1 MQPDR
6 WLHVQHVIAN
16 VLDVAPADRVAV
28 LDTACSDDPELRST
42 INGLLPPGG
51 DLRRLFELPMAPTLA
66 TIVRAGD
73 TTDRPLEVSLLAA
86 GTRIGP
92 YEILRLLGAGGMG
105 QVYLA
110 RDARLERVVALKRV
124 VRGVADDPVAH
135 ARVLREARAAGSLT
149 HPGIAQVYDVID
161 DSGALVIVME
171 YVEGMSLRDR
181 LEQGPCG
188 VTESIRICM
197 TVADALGHAHAAG
210 VVHCDIKPANIQ
222 LLPSGGVKILDFG
235 IARRFAARPSQTT
248 EAQGGV
254 AGTPGYMSPEQAL
267 GRTLDQRSDLF
278 SLGVVL
284 FEMLAGKRAF
294 DVGGGPRWFDAVYA
308 LLGNTPD
315 YSRLGPNAPAALREV
330 ITRVLQWDPS
340 ARFQNAG
347 ELQQALSDVLHD
359 VEPTPVPV
367 PAPPQPPR
375 PSRRVV
381 IGAVVA
387 LLAVVGLGGAA
398 WRLGWAKDPLIID
411 PRAKQWFENGVSA
424 LQEGAYLQASR
435 ALERATQIDPQYA
448 MSWARLADAQLE
460 LDQERRAQQSVL
472 HASSLVP
479 DRSRIPDDQR
489 LFLEAAM
496 GMARRDNPAALNAY
510 STLASRNL
518 KSAPILVDLGRVHEA
533 MGAVPKALESY
544 QQAGQLDAENPAPF
558 LRMGILYG
566 RAGDTAASEAA
577 FKRAEELYSARGR
590 VEGVATV
597 SFERG
602 VMLARF
608 DRRGE
613 AVAALQRALQLAASV
628 ESSYLRA
635 AVLFR
640 LSSVASAEGRYDDGE
655 KYAREGLRLSE
666 EFEALNPFG
675 RVDLGNVFVS
685 QGQFKTAEQHF
696 RQALDSSVRVGA
708 SRSEARARLALGGLL
723 ISVGSVAEATAEA
736 KAAFEYYDQ
745 TGFLAQRTQAL
756 TLLAR
761 GQERTGDL
769 TGAQMNYEA
778 LLKSAVESGNQGLI
792 ARHHDSISGV
802 LVQREQYVAAL
813 QHSDE
818 SLPRFRTS
826 KTPYDIIYGTL
837 QRADILWRLGRLD
850 EADRELD
857 AMFGASAG
865 MGKPTPAYEHARA
878 LRRARVLLA
887 RNENARAAGI
897 ARNSL
902 ARATDVSGVTR
913 AAFQRVLVLAL
924 ARSGRAA
931 EALAQLDATKGAAD
945 ESTYQ
950 VAAAQTALARSEVL
964 LRLRRLEA
972 TLAEAGP
979 LAEQFAA
986 AARHESAWM
995 AARLAANAA
1004 TALGQ
1009 PPIAARWQAMADEQR
1024 SRFIAQ
1030 FDPAALRA
1038 YESRRDVK
1046 MRL

>member
-1 MQPDR
+1 MQPNR

-66 TIVRAGD
+66 TIIRAGD

-330 ITRVLQWDPS
+330 ITRVLQWDPA
-340 ARFQNAG
+340 ARFQDAG
-347 ELQQALSDVLHD
+347 EFQQALSEVLHG

-381 IGAVVA
+381 IGAAVA
-387 LLAVVGLGGAA
+387 LLAVVGLGGAV

-411 PRAKQWFENGVSA
+411 PRAKQWFEDGVSA

-435 ALERATQIDPQYA
+435 ALERAPRSIRTTRCPGRGWEKPSSSSIKNA
-448 MSWARLADAQLE
+448 AR
-460 LDQERRAQQSVL
+460 
-472 HASSLVP
+472 SSRFSKP
-479 DRSRIPDDQR
+479 RRSRQIVR
-489 LFLEAAM
+489 
-496 GMARRDNPAALNAY
+496 
-510 STLASRNL
+510 AS
-518 KSAPILVDLGRVHEA
+518 P
-533 MGAVPKALESY
+533 
-544 QQAGQLDAENPAPF
+544 
-558 LRMGILYG
+558 
-566 RAGDTAASEAA
+566 T
-577 FKRAEELYSARGR
+577 
-590 VEGVATV
+590 
-597 SFERG
+597 
-602 VMLARF
+602 
-608 DRRGE
+608 
-613 AVAALQRALQLAASV
+613 
-628 ESSYLRA
+628 
-635 AVLFR
+635 
-640 LSSVASAEGRYDDGE
+640 
-655 KYAREGLRLSE
+655 
-666 EFEALNPFG
+666 
-675 RVDLGNVFVS
+675 
-685 QGQFKTAEQHF
+685 
-696 RQALDSSVRVGA
+696 
-708 SRSEARARLALGGLL
+708 
-723 ISVGSVAEATAEA
+723 
-736 KAAFEYYDQ
+736 
-745 TGFLAQRTQAL
+745 
-756 TLLAR
+756 
-761 GQERTGDL
+761 
-769 TGAQMNYEA
+769 
-778 LLKSAVESGNQGLI
+778 
-792 ARHHDSISGV
+792 ISGSSWK
-802 LVQREQYVAAL
+802 RPWA
-813 QHSDE
+813 
-818 SLPRFRTS
+818 
-826 KTPYDIIYGTL
+826 
-837 QRADILWRLGRLD
+837 WC
-850 EADRELD
+850 D
-857 AMFGASAG
+857 AI
-865 MGKPTPAYEHARA
+865 TE
-878 LRRARVLLA
+878 
-887 RNENARAAGI
+887 
-897 ARNSL
+897 
-902 ARATDVSGVTR
+902 
-913 AAFQRVLVLAL
+913 
-924 ARSGRAA
+924 
-931 EALAQLDATKGAAD
+931 
-945 ESTYQ
+945 
-950 VAAAQTALARSEVL
+950 
-964 LRLRRLEA
+964 
-972 TLAEAGP
+972 P
-979 LAEQFAA
+979 L
-986 AARHESAWM
+986 
-995 AARLAANAA
+995 
-1004 TALGQ
+1004 
-1009 PPIAARWQAMADEQR
+1009 
-1024 SRFIAQ
+1024 
-1030 FDPAALRA
+1030 
-1038 YESRRDVK
+1038 
-1046 MRL
+1046 